1 MKRLFKVGFKGTW
14 LLISL
19 LALALPVF
27 LPSYSNPQTIF
38 QNIIGVASVTMFFIS
53 FPMSLLGLPVG
64 FFTSRFL
71 GLDPASIGGMYV
83 SLLALFAMGFIQWF
97 VLVPRLL
104 KGKPLFQ
111 ILDLP
116 GTKPKALLA
125 EAKFEDQ
132 VNFYDSQGRT
142 PVERIIRNGSD
153 DRSDRS

>member
-1 MKRLFKVGFKGTW
+1 MKKLFKVGFKGTW

-97 VLVPRLL
+97 LLVPRLFWKMKTSRQL
-104 KGKPLFQ
+104 SLQEGN
-111 ILDLP
+111 
-116 GTKPKALLA
+116 AMSLLSGPSA
-125 EAKFEDQ
+125 DKDTR
-132 VNFYDSQGRT
+132 FYDSRGRS
-142 PVERIIRNGSD
+142 PVERVIQD
-153 DRSDRS
+153 D